1 MSERAKQLKA
11 AALVAAL
18 LSRPGA
24 ILAVGIA
31 LGVVAGAS
39 LESGGGGPGS
49 VRASIPPAQFMSTSR
64 SPSPDAGA
72 GNPAIAPPEAE
83 PRWRRYAVAMPDPGA
98 RPLIA
103 VVIDDI
109 GVDKA
114 RSLRAI
120 DLQGPLT
127 MAVLPYAS
135 GLPVQIAAARANG
148 HEIIVHI
155 PMEPHDGDADP
166 GPNFMAMAHDGAAF
180 RTALDWNLGRVSDYV
195 GFSNHMGSRYTEDA
209 PRMRRLL
216 AAARSRGLLFL
227 DSMTSG
233 DSVGIRI
240 AEELGVPHARRD
252 VFLDNER
259 SAPEIWQRL
268 AQLEAT
274 ARRRGFAVGIGHPH
288 DATIEVLATWLADA
302 RRRGFELA
310 PISAVIH
317 RRLALGGQRLVH
329 R

>member
-1 MSERAKQLKA
+1 MKVRAKRLEA
-11 AALVAAL
+11 AARAAAIL
-18 LSRPGA
+18 WRPGA
-24 ILAVGIA
+24 ILAVGVA
-31 LGVVAGAS
+31 LGVVAGTS

-49 VRASIPPAQFMSTSR
+49 VRASIPLAEFISTNR
-64 SPSPDAGA
+64 APSPETGADDAT
-72 GNPAIAPPEAE
+72 IASPEAV

-98 RPLIA
+98 RPVIA
-103 VVIDDI
+103 IVIDDI

-120 DLQGPLT
+120 GLPGPLT

-135 GLPVQIAAARANG
+135 GLRPQIAAARANG

-155 PMEPHDGDADP
+155 PMEPYGDDADP
-166 GPNFMAMAHDGAAF
+166 GPNFMAMSHDAAAF
-180 RTALDWNLGRVSDYV
+180 RTAFDWNLGRVGDYV

-216 AAARSRGLLFL
+216 SEARSRGLLFL
-227 DSMTSG
+227 DSVTSG
-233 DSVGIRI
+233 DSVGTRI

-288 DATIEVLATWLADA
+288 DATIEVLTTWLASV

-310 PISAVIH
+310 PISAII
-317 RRLALGGQRLVH
+317 RRQLALSGQRLAH
-329 R
+329 Q